1 MNLCENVQHNL
12 FIWHESVVTVRISV
26 SVGFFA
32 LLIILLV
39 GFGAGMGTYY
49 YVYYRPLLRSDTN
62 LKEVNQGL
70 YGLINQNNQEIIN
83 LKNQVAS
90 INQSYYYAL
99 NEYWQ
104 SQKANAHLKQ
114 LILSEVQVDQALD
127 HYYEWKA
134 LGLPPKLVGWYGY
147 ALSLMP
153 SGVSSYSQASLA
165 SAVILSS
172 IDAGNASWAALA
184 TAYAGSGSYAQN
196 LALFSNISSWSTP
209 VLTAYDISVLSIE
222 AGNYSQA
229 LKNVLSI
236 TSALPYSNTTGG
248 QLLSPL
254 EVLVGGNVNQLEVC
268 ELAAT
273 LLRIEHVNVAIAL
286 INNKINPSE
295 YSYELLVQ
303 VPNLTRVYYYSG
315 LSNYGIQGGSW
326 AMISPSLSLS
336 SQNSISWANNW
347 ALINAE
353 EVK

>member
-1 MNLCENVQHNL
+1 LRENVQHNL
-12 FIWHESVVTVRISV
+12 FIWYKSVVTVRISV

-83 LKNQVAS
+83 LKNQITS

-99 NEYWQ
+99 SEYWQ
-104 SQKANAHLKQ
+104 SQATNAHLKQ

-127 HYYEWKA
+127 HYYEWKT

-153 SGVSSYSQASLA
+153 ASGVSGYSQASLA

-196 LALFSNISSWSTP
+196 LALFSNISNWSTP
-209 VLTAYDISVLSIE
+209 VLTAYDVSVLSIE
-222 AGNYSQA
+222 KGNYSQA

-254 EVLVGGNVNQLEVC
+254 EVLVGGNVNRLELC
-268 ELAAT
+268 ELVAT
-273 LLRIEHVNVAIAL
+273 LLRIEHINVAIAL
-286 INNKINPSE
+286 INNKINHSE

-315 LSNYGIQGGSW
+315 LSNYGIQGSSW
-326 AMISPSLSLS
+326 AAISPSLSLS
-336 SQNSISWANNW
+336 SQNSISWANKW
-347 ALINAE
+347 VLVNAE
-353 EVK
+353 EVKR